1 MGWSDGSRVAAI
13 SRGVTVA
20 IDAAA
25 AGQGSWDQVPAVLS
39 KAFPGSFGGL
49 YNMNFPDNRL
59 NFLSWQNVDP
69 TFEKTFAEHFAYI
82 NPWAPYWASLKST
95 TIAASENVFPAR
107 TFARSEFYND
117 WLMPQDKAVAAVGM
131 KVVGER
137 NEAVYLLLHFPLSKS
152 EAYDRAGLGVMAQI
166 RGSIE
171 RSVNLTR
178 LLRADME
185 TALARAS
192 LVARSRCAAFVV
204 SGDRRLCDA
213 NAQAEWLLSSGQCIT
228 IRQGQCHLA
237 DTTADTHFGVALG
250 RLSNGLPTSASRI
263 ACRTAGGAWQVSIAT
278 IPLPEFANQGGLA
291 LLPPQQMVLVLVEE
305 LGFKRT
311 DDHDL
316 ASLAA
321 VFGLTPS
328 EIAFCRRLL
337 FGESVTDAAE
347 QLGIS
352 VETARSRLKSI
363 FQKTGASRQG
373 QLMLLLARLH

>member
-13 SRGVTVA
+13 SGSVTAA

-25 AGQGSWDQVPAVLS
+25 TGQGTWDKVPAVLS

-49 YNMNFPDNRL
+49 YNMNFPESRL

-107 TFARSEFYND
+107 TFAKSEFYND
-117 WLMPQDKAVAAVGM
+117 WLLPQDKAVAAVGM
-131 KVVGER
+131 KVVGGR

-152 EAYDRAGLGVMAQI
+152 EAYDRVALEVMAQV

-178 LLRADME
+178 LLRADVE

-192 LVARSRCAAFVV
+192 LVARSRCAAFIVG
-204 SGDRRLCDA
+204 GDRRLYDA
-213 NAQAEWLLSSGQCIT
+213 NAHAEWLLSSGQCVT
-228 IRQGQCHLA
+228 VRQGQCHLA
-237 DTTADTHFGVALG
+237 DVAADVRFGAALEK
-250 RLSNGLPTSASRI
+250 LSNGLPTSTSRI
-263 ACRTAGGAWQVSIAT
+263 AYRTAAGAWQVSFAT
-278 IPLPEFANQGGLA
+278 IPLPEFASYGALA
-291 LLPPQQMVLVLVEE
+291 LLPPQQMVLVLVED
-305 LGFKRT
+305 LGFTGT
-311 DDHDL
+311 DGHDL

-321 VFGLTPS
+321 LFGLTPS

-337 FGESVTDAAE
+337 FGESVSDAAG

-363 FQKTGASRQG
+363 FQKTGTSRQG
-373 QLMLLLARLH
+373 QLMLLLARLL